1 MMLTFERVNYQGI
14 RKLIFVATKITVA
27 FLILKY
33 FGANLVMCN
42 EDISF
47 CDKRL
52 KELKQDVKDWN
63 KRCVN
68 TQGKDIGTPCCETE
82 KQYNKER
89 MKMQTKLCF
98 YKGII
103 ITQCILRIE

>member
-1 MMLTFERVNYQGI
+1 MMLTFERANYREI

-27 FLILKY
+27 FLILIY
-33 FGANLVMCN
+33 FGASLVMCN

-47 CDKRL
+47 CDERL

-68 TQGKDIGTPCCETE
+68 TQGKDIDTPCCETE
-82 KQYNKER
+82 KQYNKEK
-89 MKMQTKLCF
+89 MNMQTKLCF
-98 YKGII
+98 YK
-103 ITQCILRIE
+103 